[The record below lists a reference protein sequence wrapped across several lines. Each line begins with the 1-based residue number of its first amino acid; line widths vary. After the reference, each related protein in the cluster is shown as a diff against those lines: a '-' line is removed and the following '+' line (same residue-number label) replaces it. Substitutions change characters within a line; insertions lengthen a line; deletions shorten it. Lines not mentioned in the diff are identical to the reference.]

1 MQQTSHTI
9 AILGGSGFVGR
20 NLCERL
26 HRDGHQLRVL
36 TRNREL
42 MRETA
47 VLPGLKTVNYEP
59 GSAES
64 LKQALTGCD
73 AVINLVGVLQET
85 GRSGKGFEQAHTA
98 LTLTLLSVMKSVGIR
113 RLLQM
118 SSLRAGEG
126 ESHYLRTRGEAEQRV
141 RESGL
146 DYTIFRPS
154 VIFGPGD
161 GLFCRFAGLLP
172 LAPVLPLARSG
183 ARFQPVWVMD
193 VCEAIA
199 RSLDRKDALGATFE
213 LGGPEIV
220 TLADVVRYT
229 ASLLKLSTR
238 VLPLPDFVG
247 ALQGF
252 VLDFLPAGLKPFSG
266 DNFRSLKLDS
276 VVTGSDGLKQLGI
289 QPMPFRAVVPGYIGD
304 GQRQGRLDRYR
315 RHIPPA

>member
-73 AVINLVGVLQET
+73 AVINLVGVLQEN

-98 LTLTLLSVMKSVGIR
+98 LTLTLLSAMKSVGIR

-172 LAPVLPLARSG
+172 LAPVLPLARSS

-276 VVTGSDGLKQLGI
+276 VVTGNDGLKQLGI
-289 QPMPFRAVVPGYIGD
+289 QPMPFRAVVPAYLGVGE
-304 GQRQGRLDRYR
+304 RQGRLDRYR
-315 RHIPPA
+315 RHNPPA

>member
-1 MQQTSHTI
+1 MQQKSHTI

-20 NLCERL
+20 HLCERL
-26 HRDGHQLRVL
+26 HRDGHRLRVL

-47 VLPGLKTVNYEP
+47 IVPGLKTVNYDP
-59 GSAES
+59 NSAES
-64 LKQALTGCD
+64 VKQALAGCD
-73 AVINLVGVLQET
+73 VVINLVGVLQET
-85 GRSGKGFEQAHTA
+85 GRSGKGFEQAHVA
-98 LTLTLLSVMKSVGIR
+98 LTMTVVSAMKSLGIR

-126 ESHYLRTRGEAEQRV
+126 DSHYLRTRGEAEQRV

-146 DYTIFRPS
+146 DWTIFRPS
-154 VIFGPGD
+154 VIFGAGD

-199 RSLDRKDALGATFE
+199 RALTRKDALGATYE

-229 ASLLKLSTR
+229 AGLLKLGTR
-238 VLPLPDFVG
+238 VLPLPDVVG

-276 VVTGSDGLKQLGI
+276 VVTGNDGLKQLGI
-289 QPMPFRAVVPGYIGD
+289 QPMPFRAVVPGYLGD

-315 RHIPPA
+315 RYTEGV

>member
-20 NLCERL
+20 HLCERL
-26 HRDGHQLRVL
+26 HRDGHRLRVL

-42 MRETA
+42 MRDTA
-47 VLPGLKTVNYEP
+47 ILPGLKTVNYDP
-59 GSAES
+59 SSAES
-64 LKQALTGCD
+64 LKQALQGCD
-73 AVINLVGVLQET
+73 VVINLVGVLQET
-85 GRSGKGFEQAHTA
+85 GRSGKGFERAHVE
-98 LTLTLLSVMKSVGIR
+98 LTLSVVSAMRGLNIR

-126 ESHYLRTRGEAEQRV
+126 ESHYLRTRGEAERLV

-146 DYTIFRPS
+146 DWSIFRPS
-154 VIFGPGD
+154 VIFGAGD

-172 LAPVLPLARSG
+172 LAPVLPLARAG

-199 RSLDRKDALGATFE
+199 RALGRSDSFGATYE
-213 LGGPEIV
+213 LGGPEVV

-229 ASLLKLSTR
+229 ASLLKLPTR

-247 ALQGF
+247 AIQGF

-276 VVTGSDGLKQLGI
+276 VVTGLDGLKQLGI
-289 QPMPFRAVVPGYIGD
+289 QPMPFRAVVPAYLGG
-304 GQRQGRLDRYR
+304 GERQGRLDRYR
-315 RHIPPA
+315 RYTPG

>member
-20 NLCERL
+20 HLCERL
-26 HRDGHQLRVL
+26 HRDGHRLRVL

-42 MRETA
+42 MRDTA
-47 VLPGLKTVNYEP
+47 IVPGLKTVNYDP
-59 GSAES
+59 SSAES
-64 LKQALTGCD
+64 VKQALTGCD
-73 AVINLVGVLQET
+73 VVINLVGVLQET
-85 GRSGKGFEQAHTA
+85 GRSGKGFEQAHVA
-98 LTLTLLSVMKSVGIR
+98 LTMTVLSAMKSLGIR

-126 ESHYLRTRGEAEQRV
+126 DSHYLRTRGEAEQRV

-146 DYTIFRPS
+146 DWTIFRPS
-154 VIFGPGD
+154 VIFGAGD
-161 GLFCRFAGLLP
+161 GLFCRFARLLP
-172 LAPVLPLARSG
+172 LAPILPLARAG
-183 ARFQPVWVMD
+183 AKFQPVWVMD

-199 RSLDRKDALGATFE
+199 RSLTRKDALGATYE

-220 TLADVVRYT
+220 SLADVVRYT
-229 ASLLKLSTR
+229 ASLLKLPTR
-238 VLPLPDFVG
+238 VLPLPDVLG

-276 VVTGSDGLKQLGI
+276 VVTGNDGLKQLGI
-289 QPMPFRAVVPGYIGD
+289 QPMPFRAIVPAYLGG
-304 GQRQGRLDRYR
+304 GERQGRLDRYR
-315 RHIPPA
+315 RHTPGL